1 VSAASFIWQ
10 NYLFPASAQ
19 GYGYGYGYGYGE
31 AAIPVSAEE
40 ELQAKALNDFFAK
53 SGGIGYW
60 INKDGWNGAAGT
72 QCSWYGI
79 SCNNSLVTEINLP
92 GNNLQGTISPSLAE
106 IMSLKVINLGDNS
119 LIDIVPDELVNL
131 TELERLDLRNNVL
144 SGQFPDVLPGMTRL
158 ISLDLEGNQFS
169 GVLPKLPSQQEALQ
183 HVNFANNNFSGELSS
198 SYFTSQALES
208 INLSHN
214 SLSGKLPTSLTTLKN
229 LGLLKLQNNRFT
241 GEIVN
246 LSALVNLDTLS
257 IGNNRF
263 SPPLPLWLTESS
275 IKFIEYA
282 DALNAPPI
290 VQMSS
295 QESPTIDSDGLP
307 GERIQ
312 LSATVSQGDGPISE
326 VRWYVNG
333 VLMSKGLSL
342 DARLEDGLQVISI
355 EAIDDVLDSTKLLF
369 EIQINEPI
377 YPTVQILNG
386 LSRYLD
392 NDGII
397 GESILF
403 NSNGVDPDGEIVQYQ
418 WFLNGTLVASEPSAT
433 ISLPNGSSTIE
444 LVARDNVGLTVTQ
457 TLETFVEPPVY
468 VTSATWP
475 QAFNGT
481 YPDSAFNLSVNN
493 IGIFEEDSGIIRS
506 CLRYI
511 QNDESILIDG
521 FELYDVNFKV
531 ISVQEGLLQ
540 VDSTRPFNQLGIM
553 LDDDS
558 FPDCSG
564 EYDIGNKTYKDYIVV
579 GSKVFRAVFVLEDE
593 ENQIFK
599 LQAASDL

>member
-1 VSAASFIWQ
+1 
-10 NYLFPASAQ
+10 
-19 GYGYGYGYGYGE
+19 
-31 AAIPVSAEE
+31 
-40 ELQAKALNDFFAK
+40 
-53 SGGIGYW
+53 
-60 INKDGWNGAAGT
+60 
-72 QCSWYGI
+72 
-79 SCNNSLVTEINLP
+79 
-92 GNNLQGTISPSLAE
+92 
-106 IMSLKVINLGDNS
+106 
-119 LIDIVPDELVNL
+119 
-131 TELERLDLRNNVL
+131 
-144 SGQFPDVLPGMTRL
+144 
-158 ISLDLEGNQFS
+158 
-169 GVLPKLPSQQEALQ
+169 
-183 HVNFANNNFSGELSS
+183 
-198 SYFTSQALES
+198 
-208 INLSHN
+208 
-214 SLSGKLPTSLTTLKN
+214 
-229 LGLLKLQNNRFT
+229 
-241 GEIVN
+241 
-246 LSALVNLDTLS
+246 
-257 IGNNRF
+257 
-263 SPPLPLWLTESS
+263 LWLTESS

-282 DALNAPPI
+282 DALNTPPI

-342 DARLEDGLQVISI
+342 DARLEDGVQVISI

-392 NDGII
+392 SDGII

-481 YPDSAFNLSVNN
+481 YPDSAFNLAVNN

-511 QNDESILIDG
+511 QNNESILIDG
-521 FELYDVNFKV
+521 IELYDVNFKV
-531 ISVQEGLLQ
+531 ISAQEGLLQ